1 MSSTQDFIANMDYL
15 ALAMFQQ
22 VRDELMEGDQM
33 ACLEVFMCQEP
44 VKDPYSVI
52 TIAERIKKV
61 IQDKIDKKILQKASA
76 NKFLDRKWAKQQFQ
90 IRQEQERNNF
100 PKILE
105 VEVEEFHK
113 RKRKE

>member
-1 MSSTQDFIANMDYL
+1 M
-15 ALAMFQQ
+15 
-22 VRDELMEGDQM
+22 
-33 ACLEVFMCQEP
+33 
-44 VKDPYSVI
+44 
-52 TIAERIKKV
+52 
-61 IQDKIDKKILQKASA
+61 DKKILQKASA